1 MEQKKDN
8 YTKFDEKTIATI
20 KASAIW
26 SAVAALIMSIASMLA
41 SYFFLKNIYNNML
54 GSYGQYLGSYMDQ
67 IYRPQMINFSILFSD
82 IIWGATG
89 GAIAGYVIAKF
100 YPVFV
105 DWQKKFLGNKL
116 NSFFKILFLP
126 YLVGIVVSLVLTG
139 GLSTINSAFMVF
151 IIVIIADIA
160 SAYIYAMMMDKTVG
174 KYYK

>member
-1 MEQKKDN
+1 MEQKKDD

-26 SAVAALIMSIASMLA
+26 NTVATLIMSVASMLA

-54 GSYGQYLGSYMDQ
+54 GSYGQYLSSYMDQ

-82 IIWGATG
+82 IIWGAIG

-100 YPVFV
+100 YTVFV

-126 YLVGIVVSLVLTG
+126 YLVGIFVSLVLAG
-139 GLSTINSAFMVF
+139 GLSTINSAFIVF
-151 IIVIIADIA
+151 IIVAIADLA
-160 SAYIYAMMMDKTVG
+160 SVFHLSLYNGMPIIRCG
-174 KYYK
+174 I